1 MDRSPSA
8 DHMRQNMNIIN
19 EVASINQKARDQYT
33 YKKSTNWHQ
42 LPADT
47 QILNQANQLEQII
60 QKLDSIEEKLDSLG
74 KMLNP

>member
-1 MDRSPSA
+1 MDHSRSA
-8 DHMRQNMNIIN
+8 DDMQQNMDIIN

-42 LPADT
+42 PPADT
-47 QILNQANQLEQII
+47 QVLGQANQLEQII
-60 QKLDSIEEKLDSLG
+60 QKLNSIEEKLDSLG